1 MGNTASRARKLNQ
14 TLAATPVT
22 RTSQARLPP
31 QTLKEQ
37 FARGPEKPKQEKES
51 SIQTKGTQ
59 PATDASLNRN
69 QGNGIVATP
78 DKNTSAANI
87 PEGRDGMDPSA
98 DAAFINSINQLGRQI
113 QSYAADNSS
122 KMDVRALRQLMNR
135 KRLFTEGQKEV
146 EAQMTLEGTRT
157 MLHPRTLTAVL
168 NALRDGRT
176 PTAEISQDYLVAPE
190 YLEHMGRFRVADRI
204 VVIEEHRKE
213 DEIGPK
219 AGQPPILMMD
229 YEGAMGE
236 EANTD
241 RLNELRKR
249 LE

>member
-14 TLAATPVT
+14 TLASTPVT

-31 QTLKEQ
+31 QALKDQ
-37 FARGPEKPKQEKES
+37 FARGPENVKEEKSTETEPQNKS
-51 SIQTKGTQ
+51 KSEAK
-59 PATDASLNRN
+59 ATNEIAKS
-69 QGNGIVATP
+69 TP
-78 DKNTSAANI
+78 GGAHLANS

-113 QSYAADNSS
+113 QSYAVDNSAQ
-122 KMDVRALRQLMNR
+122 MDVRALKQLMNR
-135 KRLFTEGQKEV
+135 KKLFSKGQKEV
-146 EAQMTLEGTRT
+146 EAQMSAEGTRT

-168 NALRDGRT
+168 NAMRDGHT
-176 PTAEISQDYLVAPE
+176 LVEEIARDYLVLPE
-190 YLEHMGRFRVADRI
+190 YLQNMSRFRVADRI
-204 VVIEEHRKE
+204 VVIEEHTKE

-219 AGQPPILMMD
+219 AGQPLVLMMD
-229 YEGAMGE
+229 YEGPMSE
-236 EANTD
+236 EANTE

>member
-14 TLAATPVT
+14 TLASTPVT
-22 RTSQARLPP
+22 RSSQARLPP
-31 QTLKEQ
+31 QALKEQ
-37 FARGPEKPKQEKES
+37 FARGPENASEEKPTEPQEPEPRANGVAKHS
-51 SIQTKGTQ
+51 SSPS
-59 PATDASLNRN
+59 PATS
-69 QGNGIVATP
+69 
-78 DKNTSAANI
+78 

-113 QSYAADNSS
+113 QSYTADNSTQ
-122 KMDVRALRQLMNR
+122 MDVRALKQLMNR
-135 KRLFTEGQKEV
+135 KRLFSEGQKEV
-146 EAQMTLEGTRT
+146 QAQMSSETTRT

-176 PTAEISQDYLVAPE
+176 PADVIARDYLVAPE
-190 YLEHMGRFRVADRI
+190 YLQNMGRFRVADRI
-204 VVIEEHRKE
+204 VVIEEHTKE

-219 AGQPPILMMD
+219 AGQPPVLMMD
-229 YEGAMGE
+229 YEGAMNE
-236 EANTD
+236 EANTE